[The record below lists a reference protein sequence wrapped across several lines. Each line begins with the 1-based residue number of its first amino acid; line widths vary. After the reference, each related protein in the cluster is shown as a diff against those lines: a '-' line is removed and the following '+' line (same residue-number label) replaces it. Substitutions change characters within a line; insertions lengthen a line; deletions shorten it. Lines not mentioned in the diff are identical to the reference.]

1 VWIWGYGFG
10 FGVGFGGGD
19 SGPGIWGGELCFF
32 PQGVKLCFIK
42 AAELLRKLRRR
53 WAISRDFLAEST
65 FMMERNLEQR

>member
-1 VWIWGYGFG
+1 
-10 FGVGFGGGD
+10 
-19 SGPGIWGGELCFF
+19 LCFF